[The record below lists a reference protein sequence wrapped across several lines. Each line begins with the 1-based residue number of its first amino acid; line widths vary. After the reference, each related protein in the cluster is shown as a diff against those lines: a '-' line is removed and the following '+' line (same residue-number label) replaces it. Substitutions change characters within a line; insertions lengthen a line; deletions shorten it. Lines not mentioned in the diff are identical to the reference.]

1 MTPTKAPT
9 AEEQLIA
16 SPSSGANTAPPDLRL
31 LHYNDVYHVEA
42 GSREP
47 VGGYARF
54 QTLVNYY
61 RDDERFHGQP
71 KVLTFF
77 SGDAFNPSIESS
89 ITKGAVAEDGHNHD
103 LDFGVKQ
110 YRHLSSKCK
119 FPWLLAN
126 VLDPAL
132 GEGVPLGNAQ
142 RTVMLTSSNGIK
154 VGVIGLAER
163 EWLDTINSLP
173 PDIIYKSASAT
184 AKELIPGL
192 KEQGAEI
199 IVCVSHQREPNDNKL
214 AEKTGGD
221 LIDIIL
227 GGHDHYYSY
236 SHINGTHVL
245 RSGTDFKQLSHIEAW
260 RKPEGKG
267 WDFKIIRR
275 DIVSSIPQD
284 AAAVVLVDEQTQ
296 EIRKRLDKPIGY
308 TAAPLDAR
316 FTTVR
321 TKESNIGNFVCD
333 LMRYYYSADCCI
345 MAAGTIRGDQIYP
358 PGVLKLRDI
367 VNCFPFEDPVVV
379 LKVTGKAIL
388 AALENGVSKYPA
400 LEGRFPQVS
409 NITFETDYSKPPH
422 SRIQNVTI
430 GSEPLDEK
438 REYVLAT
445 RGYMGRGK
453 DGYTALLIEEE
464 GGVAKEI
471 VSEENGVLIS
481 TILRQYFMSLKVLGR
496 WKRMGQ
502 SLNNRFLS
510 IQTNLQ
516 NNHKHMFHDASPTKP
531 DSAEPRQSPSMDR
544 VVRSAAAGQTKDRPD
559 DADTDED
566 EDEDDG
572 LMYHDSVP
580 IRFNERQME
589 MVRQVMHKWWR
600 LAGLKHT
607 PSLCDELD
615 GKEFVVNWT
624 KAIAPRLEG
633 RIKEV
638 GRNTPYTDFISVTF
652 LSCTVLKG
660 SAQSM
665 ESMGTDDHISWV
677 ATMTGEVPDTWV
689 KEESCAEWAADK
701 DVNSLKQELE
711 QAQKVKAE
719 TQRYTDV
726 LEKRYTDVLEKRYA
740 DALEKEREVAR
751 NSLKNLCEEI
761 KRVEA
766 VSQSSKEARARLK
779 EALDEERREHKHTKR
794 CREADQAMLMTAN
807 SRWDVETERADKER
821 ATVQRQADELSAKDK
836 ELKAVKGKLRAQAQE
851 LKVARAEVAATR
863 EEMSTVRKRMREMR
877 EHGAGKRHA
886 DTDTQSSRRK
896 RVRTEPEEW

>member
-1 MTPTKAPT
+1 MTPTKAPS
-9 AEEQLIA
+9 AEEQLIT
-16 SPSSGANTAPPDLRL
+16 SPQGGANSTPPDLRF

-61 RDDERFHGQP
+61 RDDEVFKGQP

-89 ITKGAVAEDGHNHD
+89 ITKGRHMVPVLNNIGTDVSCVGNHD
-103 LDFGVKQ
+103 LDFGVRQ
-110 YRHLSSKCK
+110 YRYLTSKCK

-142 RTVMLTSSNGIK
+142 KTVMLTSSNGIK

-260 RKPEGKG
+260 RKSEGRD

-275 DIVSSIPQD
+275 DIVSSIPED
-284 AAAVVLVDEQTQ
+284 PAAMALVAGQTQ

-358 PGVLKLRDI
+358 PGLLKLGDI

-379 LKVTGKAIL
+379 LKVTGKAIFE
-388 AALENGVSKYPA
+388 ALENGVSNYPA

-409 NITFETDYSKPPH
+409 NIKFETDYSKPPH
-422 SRIQNVTI
+422 SRIGNVTI
-430 GSEPLDEK
+430 GDEPLDEK

-453 DGYTALLIEEE
+453 DGYTSLLIEEE

-496 WKRMGQ
+496 WKRMGP
-502 SLNNRFLS
+502 SMNNRFLS

-516 NNHKHMFHDASPTKP
+516 KSHGFHDASPT
-531 DSAEPRQSPSMDR
+531 SPSTAGAPQPPAIDR
-544 VVRSAAAGQTKDRPD
+544 VVRSSKPDHKDSESEDPD
-559 DADTDED
+559 VD

-572 LMYHDSVP
+572 PMYDDSVP
-580 IRFNERQME
+580 IRFDERE
-589 MVRQVMHKWWR
+589 KDVVRRVMRKWWR
-600 LAGLKHT
+600 LAGLKHS
-607 PSLCDELD
+607 PKLCDEL
-615 GKEFVVNWT
+615 GVSEFQVNWT

-633 RIKEV
+633 RIREV
-638 GRNTPYTDFISVTF
+638 G
-652 LSCTVLKG
+652 
-660 SAQSM
+660 
-665 ESMGTDDHISWV
+665 
-677 ATMTGEVPDTWV
+677 
-689 KEESCAEWAADK
+689 
-701 DVNSLKQELE
+701 
-711 QAQKVKAE
+711 
-719 TQRYTDV
+719 
-726 LEKRYTDVLEKRYA
+726 
-740 DALEKEREVAR
+740 
-751 NSLKNLCEEI
+751 
-761 KRVEA
+761 VEA
-766 VSQSSKEARARLK
+766 K
-779 EALDEERREHKHTKR
+779 
-794 CREADQAMLMTAN
+794 
-807 SRWDVETERADKER
+807 
-821 ATVQRQADELSAKDK
+821 
-836 ELKAVKGKLRAQAQE
+836 
-851 LKVARAEVAATR
+851 
-863 EEMSTVRKRMREMR
+863 
-877 EHGAGKRHA
+877 
-886 DTDTQSSRRK
+886 
-896 RVRTEPEEW
+896 